1 MSPVEFLGSIQHR
14 IRSMPS
20 FLWRA
25 EARLRGAECAPDVM
39 FFGRPLLSLAP
50 GSRMVLSSGVRIC
63 SALRSN
69 RMGCFQP
76 SVLRT
81 LAPGAELQLGDGV
94 GMSGTVVCAG
104 KKIIIGEKTIIGSG
118 AVLFDN
124 DGHEPAADGSWPA
137 EYVKSA
143 RPILIGRGVF
153 IGARSIIMKG
163 VQIGDGAVIGIGSVV
178 TRNVPPNSIYF
189 GNPAREIG
197 VRAIPFSD

>member
-1 MSPVEFLGSIQHR
+1 MRARRNVFWP
-14 IRSMPS
+14 PS
-20 FLWRA
+20 A
-25 EARLRGAECAPDVM
+25 KPCSGVANG
-39 FFGRPLLSLAP
+39 PLL
-50 GSRMVLSSGVRIC
+50 G
-63 SALRSN
+63 RSDLQ
-69 RMGCFQP
+69 RASVQP